1 MTLSHSS
8 KQTLPPR
15 RGEVATSGDSTGKT
29 RSRVLGRILA
39 SLGLLCVLST
49 AGCTTT
55 TIEPTV
61 RPLPGL
67 PRPDRVLFHDFELTP
82 ANAGRNWDILPQ
94 NMRSDGAAGQAEKT
108 QAGGAV
114 VKVFADTFIQELH
127 SRGIGVERFSEAGRP
142 PEINTF
148 SIRGRFLSISQADRG
163 MRARIWFYQGTGS
176 NLRLVAETDAV
187 VRRELEFG
195 SAAKEAALVAEQGD
209 ARLIAKEVADRVAG
223 YYREQGWP
231 TSWRIAAKGANGG

>member
-1 MTLSHSS
+1 MASSHGIE
-8 KQTLPPR
+8 QALPPR
-15 RGEVATSGDSTGKT
+15 CGEAATSGDNKSQTL
-29 RSRVLGRILA
+29 SQLLGRILA
-39 SLGLLCVLST
+39 RFGLLCVLST

-55 TIEPTV
+55 SIEPTV
-61 RPLPGL
+61 RPLPAL

-82 ANAGRNWDILPQ
+82 PNAWRNWDILPQ
-94 NMRSDGAAGQAEKT
+94 NMRSAGATGQTDSA
-108 QAGGAV
+108 QAGETV
-114 VKVFADTFIQELH
+114 VKVFADSFIQELR
-127 SRGIGVERFSEAGRP
+127 SRGIGVERVSEAGRP

-176 NLRLVAETDAV
+176 NLRLVAETDAT

-195 SAAKEAALVAEQGD
+195 SASKEAALVVEETD
-209 ARLIAKEVADRVAG
+209 ARRIAKELAERVAG

-231 TSWRIAAKGANGG
+231 TS

>member
-1 MTLSHSS
+1 MTSSHSS
-8 KQTLPPR
+8 EQTLPPR
-15 RGEVATSGDSTGKT
+15 RGELAVSGDSTCKT

-39 SLGLLCVLST
+39 PLGLLCVLST

-82 ANAGRNWDILPQ
+82 ADARRNWDILPQ
-94 NMRSDGAAGQAEKT
+94 NMRSDGAAGQTERA
-108 QAGGAV
+108 QVGAAA
-114 VKVFADTFIQELH
+114 VKVFADTFIQELR
-127 SRGIGVERFSEAGRP
+127 SRGIGVERVSEGGGA

-163 MRARIWFYQGTGS
+163 MRARVWFYQGTGS

-187 VRRELEFG
+187 VRRELEFR
-195 SAAKEAALVAEQGD
+195 SVAKEAALVAEEGD
-209 ARLIAKEVADRVAG
+209 AKLIAKELADRVTG

-231 TSWRIAAKGANGG
+231 TS